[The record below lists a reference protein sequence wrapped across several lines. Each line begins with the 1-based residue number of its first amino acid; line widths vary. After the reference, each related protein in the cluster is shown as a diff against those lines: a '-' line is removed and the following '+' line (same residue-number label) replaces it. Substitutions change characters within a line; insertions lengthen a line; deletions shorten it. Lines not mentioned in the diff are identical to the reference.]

1 MEHGSIGCDSPF
13 WHGRELPTQRQ
24 FRLAKAPATAMIL
37 TFRTTGS
44 IATYAPLSGDIPPDS
59 AAQRFWRYHHL
70 IRNLKT
76 ARQPAFDHLD
86 PRRLLAAHVTASLAH
101 GVLTVKGT
109 AAADVI
115 AVDVEAQKGGVVAI
129 AGVGKTF
136 PTARVKR
143 IVVLGGPGDDVIA
156 VQNQG
161 RPNLPVRIQGGA
173 GNDTIN
179 GTSDFPRLAPP
190 TPVIA
195 PIAPPMF
202 SVVQTSVTATTL
214 PPPAAVA
221 ITAPSDS
228 PITFVVG
235 SPVAS
240 TANPDATA
248 QRIVALTNAQ
258 RVQNGLAPLS
268 VNVQLTQAADIQSGN
283 MARLEIMSHTLPGT
297 ATPDLASRAAAVGYR
312 YSSLGENIAWNYAD
326 ADAVVAGWMA
336 SSGHRANIL
345 NPNFTEIG
353 VSVATSGNGQPY
365 YTQEFGTPA

>member
-1 MEHGSIGCDSPF
+1 M
-13 WHGRELPTQRQ
+13 
-24 FRLAKAPATAMIL
+24 
-37 TFRTTGS
+37 
-44 IATYAPLSGDIPPDS
+44 
-59 AAQRFWRYHHL
+59 

-76 ARQPAFDHLD
+76 ARNPAFDHLD
-86 PRRLLAAHVTASLAH
+86 PRRLMAAHVTASLAH

-109 AAADVI
+109 ATADVI
-115 AVDVEAQKGGVVAI
+115 AIDVEAQKGGIVAI

-179 GTSDFPRLAPP
+179 GTTDFPPVVPP
-190 TPVIA
+190 TPVVPVIA
-195 PIAPPMF
+195 PIAPPVF
-202 SVVQTSVTATTL
+202 SVAQPPAIATTL

-221 ITAPSDS
+221 IAAPDDS

-240 TANPDATA
+240 TATPDATA

-268 VNVQLTQAADIQSGN
+268 VNIALTQAADIQSGN
-283 MARLEIMSHTLPGT
+283 MARLETMSHILPGT
-297 ATPDLASRAAAVGYR
+297 ATPDLASRAAAVGYQ
-312 YSSLGENIAWNYAD
+312 YSSMGENIAWNYAD

-336 SSGHRANIL
+336 SPGHRANIL

-353 VSVATSGNGQPY
+353 VSVAYSAKGEPY
-365 YTQEFGTPA
+365 YTQEFGRPA